1 MLTTTTGNLLSLGR
15 SDPLAQSEHMAN
27 CRSEQQVR
35 REVAEIL
42 ARGLIRLFIRRRQ
55 EPLGRELSEKLP
67 TSGLSCSQKDR
78 SL

>member
-15 SDPLAQSEHMAN
+15 SDPLAQSEYVAN
-27 CRSEQQVR
+27 RRSEQQVR

-42 ARGLIRLFIRRRQ
+42 ARGVVRLLIRRRQ